1 MKPKKK
7 NGTSRAVRVFW
18 RIALIGIASFVLML
32 LLANWGVFGKMPS
45 IQDLENP
52 SASLASEVI
61 ADDGTVMGKYY
72 MEDRTNVEFKDIS
85 PHIVHALIA
94 TEDERFYSHSGIDAR
109 AFARAVVNLGKEGGA
124 STITQQLAFNLFNRN
139 RAKNPVSR
147 AMQKVKEWIIA
158 IKLERNFTKDEILAL
173 YLNTVPFGD
182 NVYGVRNASRTFFQK
197 EPDVIN
203 IEEAAVLIGMLKGS
217 TLYNPRINPKMALDR
232 RNTVLDQMVRNGF
245 LKEEEAKPLKIKP
258 IALNY
263 KKMDETAG
271 LAPYFRMVLG
281 QEMKKWCK
289 EHTKSNGDN
298 YDLYRDG
305 LKIYTTVNPR
315 MQLYAEEAVAKHIS
329 YMQKILN
336 SQESVKKGT
345 VWKGREDI
353 LQDAMHKSER
363 WKNMKRDGVDDEE
376 IKRSFFRRTPMKV
389 FAWNTRRET
398 DTTMTPYDSIK
409 YHRQMV
415 QAGFMVMDPISGEIK
430 AWVGG
435 IDFKTFKYDHVNL
448 NTKRQVGSTIKP
460 LLYSLAIEEAGFTP
474 NTIVQD
480 VQQNFGD
487 LGMVPNTSA
496 TCTGR
501 SVPMANALAW
511 SRNCASAYILKQLG
525 DNGNDAA
532 QRFAEFLK
540 KCSFQTKIDP
550 YPSIALG
557 AVELSLSEMMQAYS
571 MFPGRGFNAKPLM
584 IARIED
590 KNGNV
595 IENFLPAQ
603 RKEVINEVTAY
614 SVALMMQ
621 GVIKNGTGQSMGGS
635 YGLYNEIAGKTGT
648 TNDNSDA
655 WFMGYTPQLLAGV
668 WVGCDDRF
676 IRFSG
681 NIGEGASAALPIWAY
696 FFQKALADKTLGL
709 DRRAKFS
716 KPENMSNDV
725 IYDYLSTINAEN
737 EVPAQGEDV
746 GNGSSEDYIIPDAPP
761 EEIPAESEMPQEK
774 TKAGE
779 PVSPATDKPAT
790 TPTQTAPAQVKPEEK
805 QEEKRGGFLGLFKRK
820 KKKDDEK
827 TEVPK
832 ATMPATDEKK
842 KQPK

>member
-1 MKPKKK
+1 
-7 NGTSRAVRVFW
+7 
-18 RIALIGIASFVLML
+18 
-32 LLANWGVFGKMPS
+32 MPS

-72 MEDRTNVEFKDIS
+72 LEDRTNVDFNDINKN
-85 PHIVHALIA
+85 ITNALVA
-94 TEDERFYSHSGIDAR
+94 TEDERFYSHSGVDGR
-109 AFARAVVNLGKEGGA
+109 ALARAVINLGKEGGG
-124 STITQQLAFNLFNRN
+124 STISQQLAFNLFNGN
-139 RAKNPVSR
+139 RARNPFSR

-182 NVYGVRNASRTFFQK
+182 NVYGIRNASRTFFQK
-197 EPDVIN
+197 DPDVVS

-217 TLYNPRINPKMALDR
+217 TLYNPRVNPKMALDR
-232 RNTVLDQMVRNGF
+232 RNTVLDQMVRNQF
-245 LKEEEAKPLKIKP
+245 LSENEANRLKLKP
-258 IALNY
+258 IVLSY

-281 QEMKKWCK
+281 QEMKKWCSK
-289 EHTKSNGDN
+289 HTKQNGNN

-305 LKIYTTVNPR
+305 LKIYTTINPR
-315 MQLYAEEAVAKHIS
+315 MQLYAEEAVGKHIS

-336 SQESVKKGT
+336 SQSNIKKGT

-353 LQDAMHKSER
+353 LQTAMKNSDR
-363 WKNMKRDGVDDEE
+363 WKNLKKEGLEDAAV
-376 IKRSFFRRTPMKV
+376 KKSFYVKIPMKV
-389 FAWNTRRET
+389 FAWNAKREI

-409 YHRQMV
+409 YSRQML
-415 QAGFMVMDPISGEIK
+415 QSGFMAMDPISGEIK

-435 IDFKTFKYDHVNL
+435 IDFKTFKFDHVNV

-480 VQQNFGD
+480 VQQDFGS
-487 LGMVPNTSA
+487 LGLVPNTGT

-501 SVPMANALAW
+501 SMPMANALAW

-525 DNGNDAA
+525 NNGNDAA
-532 QRFAEFLK
+532 TRFAEFLR
-540 KCSFQTKIDP
+540 KCNFTSKIDP
-550 YPSIALG
+550 FPSIALG
-557 AVELSLSEMMQAYS
+557 AVELSLYEMMQGYS

-595 IENFLPAQ
+595 LENFLPAQ

-614 SVALMMQ
+614 SIALMME
-621 GVIKNGTGQSMGGS
+621 GVIKNGTGQRMGDQ
-635 YGLYNEIAGKTGT
+635 YGLVNEIAGKTGT

-655 WFMGYTPQLLAGV
+655 WFMGYTPQLLAGT

-676 IRFSG
+676 IRFNSDMG
-681 NIGEGASAALPIWAY
+681 QGSAAALPIWAY
-696 FFQKALADKTLGL
+696 FFKKVLADKTLGL
-709 DRRAKFS
+709 DKQAKFS
-716 KPENMSNDV
+716 KPEIMSNDV
-725 IYDYLSTINAEN
+725 IFDYMNTINARTAA
-737 EVPAQGEDV
+737 PAEGEDV
-746 GNGSSEDYIIPDAPP
+746 GNGTSEDYIIPDAPAEDIKP
-761 EEIPAESEMPQEK
+761 ESDVPAEK
-774 TKAGE
+774 TKPGTA
-779 PVSPATDKPAT
+779 PVPAE
-790 TPTQTAPAQVKPEEK
+790 TAPAAEVKPENK
-805 QEEKRGGFLGLFKRK
+805 EEKKGGFLRGIFGK
-820 KKKDDEK
+820 KKNKQDNKDES
-827 TEVPK
+827 PK
-832 ATMPATDEKK
+832 AVKPDEDHRNR
-842 KQPK
+842 

>member
-1 MKPKKK
+1 MAAKTRTNKSV
-7 NGTSRAVRVFW
+7 TIFW
-18 RIALIGIASFVLML
+18 RLMFIAFGGFVLL
-32 LLANWGVFGKMPS
+32 IVLANRGIFGRMPS

-72 MEDRTNVEFKDIS
+72 LEDRTNIDFKDINKN
-85 PHIVHALIA
+85 ITNALIA
-94 TEDERFYSHSGIDAR
+94 TEDERFYSHSGVDGR
-109 AFARAVVNLGKEGGA
+109 ALARAVINLGKEGGG
-124 STITQQLAFNLFNRN
+124 STISQQLAFNLFNGN
-139 RAKNPVSR
+139 RARNPFSR

-182 NVYGVRNASRTFFQK
+182 NVYGIRNASRTFFQK
-197 EPDVIN
+197 DPDVVS

-217 TLYNPRINPKMALDR
+217 TLYNPRVNPKMALDR
-232 RNTVLDQMVRNGF
+232 RNTVLDQMVRNRF
-245 LKEEEAKPLKIKP
+245 LAENDADRLKLKP
-258 IALNY
+258 IDLSY

-281 QEMKKWCK
+281 QEMKRWCSK
-289 EHTKSNGDN
+289 HTKQNGNN

-305 LKIYTTVNPR
+305 LRIYTTINPR
-315 MQLYAEEAVAKHIS
+315 MQLYAEEAVGKHIS

-336 SQESVKKGT
+336 SQNSIRKGT

-353 LQDAMHKSER
+353 LEAAIKNSDR
-363 WKNMKRDGVDDEE
+363 WKNLKREGLEDAEVKKTFYKK
-376 IKRSFFRRTPMKV
+376 IPMKV
-389 FAWNTRRET
+389 FAWNTKRET

-409 YHRQMV
+409 YHRQML
-415 QAGFMVMDPISGEIK
+415 QSGFMAMDPVSGEIK

-435 IDFKTFKYDHVNL
+435 IDFKTFKFDHANI

-480 VQQNFGD
+480 VQQDFGS
-487 LGMVPNTSA
+487 LGLVPNTGA

-511 SRNCASAYILKQLG
+511 SRNCASAFILKQLG
-525 DNGNDAA
+525 NNGNDAA
-532 QRFAEFLK
+532 TRFAEFLK
-540 KCSFQTKIDP
+540 KCSFTSKIDP
-550 YPSIALG
+550 FPSMALG
-557 AVELSLSEMMQAYS
+557 AVDLSLYEMMQAYS
-571 MFPGRGFNAKPLM
+571 MFPGHGFNAQPLM

-595 IENFLPAQ
+595 LENFLPAH

-621 GVIKNGTGQSMGGS
+621 GVVKNGTAQGLGGQF
-635 YGLYNEIAGKTGT
+635 GLSNEIAGKTGT

-655 WFMGYTPQLLAGV
+655 WFMAYTPQLLVGT

-676 IRFSG
+676 IRFG
-681 NIGEGASAALPIWAY
+681 GKVGEGSSAALPICGY
-696 FFQKALADKTLGL
+696 FLKKALADKTLGL
-709 DRRAKFS
+709 DPRAKFS
-716 KPENMSNDV
+716 KPEIMSNDV
-725 IYDYLSTINAEN
+725 IFDYMSTINARTAA
-737 EVPAQGEDV
+737 PAEGEDV
-746 GNGSSEDYIIPDAPP
+746 GTGTSEDYLIPDAPA
-761 EEIPAESEMPQEK
+761 EEIGAESDVPQEK
-774 TKAGE
+774 AKPGLPNS
-779 PVSPATDKPAT
+779 PVE
-790 TPTQTAPAQVKPEEK
+790 TPSAEQTRPEEK
-805 QEEKRGGFLGLFKRK
+805 EEKKGGFLRGLFKK
-820 KKKDDEK
+820 KKNKEEDKNES
-827 TEVPK
+827 PK
-832 ATMPATDEKK
+832 AETPERDDN
-842 KQPK
+842 Q

>member
-1 MKPKKK
+1 MRSIKKK
-7 NGTSRAVRVFW
+7 GISRRVKIFW
-18 RIALIGIASFVLML
+18 RVALIGFGLFIL
-32 LLANWGVFGKMPS
+32 LLLMANWGVFGKMPS

-52 SASLASEVI
+52 SAALASEVI
-61 ADDGTVMGKYY
+61 ADDGTVMGRYY
-72 MEDRTNVEFKDIS
+72 MEDRTNVDFKDIS
-85 PHIVHALIA
+85 KHIINALIA
-94 TEDERFYSHSGIDAR
+94 TEDERFYNHSGIDGRAVAR
-109 AFARAVVNLGKEGGA
+109 ALVNFGREGGA
-124 STITQQLAFNLFNRN
+124 STISQQLAFNLFNG
-139 RAKNPVSR
+139 SR
-147 AMQKVKEWIIA
+147 ARNPFTRGVQKIKEWIIA

-182 NVYGVRNASRTFFQK
+182 NVFGIRNASKTFFQK

-217 TLYNPRINPKMALDR
+217 TLYNPRVNPKMALDR
-232 RNTVLDQMVRNGF
+232 RNTVLDQMVRNQF
-245 LKEEEAKPLKIKP
+245 LTQEQSNKLKLKP

-289 EHTKSNGDN
+289 EHQKSNGEN

-305 LKIYTTVNPR
+305 LKIYTTINPR
-315 MQLYAEEAVAKHIS
+315 MQLYAEEAVGKHIN

-336 SQESVKKGT
+336 SQKNIKDGT

-353 LQDAMHKSER
+353 LQAAMKNSDR
-363 WKNMKRDGVDDEE
+363 WKNLKRDGIEE
-376 IKRSFFRRTPMKV
+376 ADIKRSFYRKVPMKV
-389 FAWNTRRET
+389 FAWNSKRET

-409 YHRQMV
+409 YHRQML
-415 QAGFMVMDPISGEIK
+415 QAGFMAMDPISGEIK

-435 IDFKTFKYDHVNL
+435 IDFKTFKFDHVNI

-460 LLYSLAIEEAGFTP
+460 LLYSLAVEEAGFTP
-474 NTIVQD
+474 NTIVHD
-480 VQQNFGD
+480 VQQDFGD
-487 LGMVPNTSA
+487 LGLVPNTGA

-525 DNGNDAA
+525 NTGNDAA
-532 QRFAEFLK
+532 RRFADFLK
-540 KCSFQTKIDP
+540 KCNFSTKIDP

-557 AVELSLSEMMQAYS
+557 AVELSLYEMMQGYT

-595 IENFLPAQ
+595 LENFLPAE

-614 SVALMMQ
+614 SLALMME
-621 GVIKNGTGQSMGGS
+621 GVVKRGTGQRLGEM
-635 YGLYNEIAGKTGT
+635 GLYNEIAGKTGT

-676 IRFSG
+676 IRFNG
-681 NIGEGASAALPIWAY
+681 DVGEGSSAALPVWGY
-696 FFQKALADKTLGL
+696 FFQKAMADKTLGL
-709 DRRAKFS
+709 DRNAKFS
-716 KPENMSNDV
+716 KPEVMSNDV
-725 IYDYLSTINAEN
+725 IFDYMNTINAESAA
-737 EVPAQGEDV
+737 PAAGEDV
-746 GNGSSEDYIIPDAPP
+746 GNGSSEDYIIPDVAP
-761 EEIPAESEMPQEK
+761 EEVGAESEVPTEK
-774 TKAGE
+774 A
-779 PVSPATDKPAT
+779 KPAAGT
-790 TPTQTAPAQVKPEEK
+790 TPTTTPSGSNTEEVKPKSEEENK
-805 QEEKRGGFLGLFKRK
+805 GGFLKNLFKK
-820 KKKDDEK
+820 KNKDKDKE
-827 TEVPK
+827 EPSPK
-832 ATMPATDEKK
+832 AVMP
-842 KQPK
+842 KQNE